1 MRCTGVLISWAIHF
15 NRSMLR
21 PSRSRLFF
29 GSKALMVS
37 TTLMGPVLLIFS
49 LEVLGLTG
57 MESSAFFSVGMTE
70 SDICLPIS
78 AKNLLKCSAISSL
91 FSII

>member
-1 MRCTGVLISWAIHF
+1 
-15 NRSMLR
+15 
-21 PSRSRLFF
+21 
-29 GSKALMVS
+29 MVS

-78 AKNLLKCSAISSL
+78 AKNLTVNLNFFDRVVRFCSRGGFFYKFPDFFL
-91 FSII
+91 VFSGFH

>member
-1 MRCTGVLISWAIHF
+1 MRCTGVLISWAINF

-21 PSRSRLFF
+21 PSRSRLLF

-57 MESSAFFSVGMTE
+57 MESSSFFSVGMTE